1 MANRQ
6 SMSVVAHVLAL
17 GTSLTLEYEAYITM
31 LNPNHAYMGVSPTEL
46 TFEHTLG
53 CTVGSAV
60 NLKLCRT
67 KMLCYAKYYAGLF
80 RSYLCFIHWNYSIVL
95 ELLHNY
101 SIAGITP
108 A

>member
-46 TFEHTLG
+46 NFEHTLG

-67 KMLCYAKYYAGLF
+67 KNAMLCQILCRFVQKLPLF
-80 RSYLCFIHWNYSIVL
+80 YSL
-95 ELLHNY
+95 ELLH
-101 SIAGITP
+101 SVGITP
-108 A
+108 